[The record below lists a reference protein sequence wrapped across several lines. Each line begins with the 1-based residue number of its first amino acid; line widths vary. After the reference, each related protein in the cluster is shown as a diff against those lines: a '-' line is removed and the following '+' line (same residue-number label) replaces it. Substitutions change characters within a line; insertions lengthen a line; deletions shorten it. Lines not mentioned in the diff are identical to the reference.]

1 MIMMARRS
9 RNRRTQSIDVFTGI
23 LLAIVGLVI
32 LGLLVGFL
40 WWLKKTKVVLDESSN
55 CPVAGPR
62 AVHALIFDRT
72 DPIFQQQA
80 ERIRQR
86 MKELRESASF
96 GTRFDIYTVEGDT
109 KNLLTPVL
117 TICSLNRPEEANEF
131 IENPELIKQRY
142 EQRFVAVLERTIEEL
157 LRASSRPTSPI
168 IESMKSASISSFG
181 PFEQRKS
188 PFRMTMISDMI
199 QNTPVYSHILSEP
212 NFTQLARSPAWRA
225 LQPNLFGAEVN
236 IIYLRSNQ
244 QRSGRLIQN
253 QGHQIF
259 WDQLISSSNGRLTS
273 VETLN

>member
-55 CPVAGPR
+55 WPVAGPR

-236 IIYLRSNQ
+236 ILYLRSNQ

-259 WDQLISSSNGRLTS
+259 WEQLISSSNGRLTS

>member
-236 IIYLRSNQ
+236 ILYLRSNQ